1 MSTGDQTEYIR
12 GKMAERG
19 LRNDAKF
26 MKDGFD
32 RWAESS
38 EPARDGQ
45 EEKIPAETQMAGRGG
60 ALSLT
65 QAKMLEYGAKHVGKQ
80 VGKKVMKRIKGG
92 DLISEAVE
100 AGKQAVAQAKSIIN
114 IWRGI
119 SSFIDEFIDE
129 LTYEVI
135 KNKEFETKRPKTV
148 AFAEKIKEW
157 FEKVKVFKD
166 TLDAIASLASSVGL
180 GRSSRRG
187 GAMTLEDAGKYAKKV
202 AALYMFLKN
211 NAGPMGDILKM
222 RSLQPVG
229 KQIYDVLNPILS
241 AVGINMGSGR
251 GGAQVGFT
259 GEGGVKPIGEDF
271 EEEVSYFMDGP
282 YMKAKAGP
290 RKVYAE
296 EVTGRMLGG
305 MEYAQLPSGFDPSNP
320 LSFMPK
326 PKMKKLKGPDGK
338 MYEIPDYRFG
348 NGRKVGGMEYAKL
361 PSGFDAS
368 NPFMPPQLKSRMRK
382 QRGALGEEFEVPE
395 FYYEYGS
402 GRRPVGGAS
411 CGGKKPSA
419 RGAIVKKVMAE
430 HGLSLPQASKYVKEK
445 GLY

>member
-65 QAKMLEYGAKHVGKQ
+65 QAKMLEYGAKQVGKQ

-92 DLISEAVE
+92 DLIQEAVE
-100 AGKQAVAQAKSIIN
+100 KGKTAVAQAKSIIN

-119 SSFIDEFIDE
+119 SSFIDEFIEE

-148 AFAEKIKEW
+148 AFAVKLKEW

-180 GRSSRRG
+180 GRSRRG
-187 GAMTLEDAGKYAKKV
+187 GAMTLEDAGKYANKV
-202 AALYMFLKN
+202 AAFYMFLKN

-222 RSLQPVG
+222 RSLRPVG
-229 KQIYDVLNPILS
+229 QQIYDVLNPILS

-251 GGAQVGFT
+251 GGAQVGFN

-271 EEEVSYFMDGP
+271 EEEVEEFMVGP
-282 YMKAKAGP
+282 HRMAKAGP

-296 EVTGRMLGG
+296 EGVAKFGGRKRPMLGG
-305 MEYAQLPSGFDPSNP
+305 MDDSLRRAFGSVPSRRVG
-320 LSFMPK
+320 L
-326 PKMKKLKGPDGK
+326 G
-338 MYEIPDYRFG
+338 
-348 NGRKVGGMEYAKL
+348 GRKVGGMEYAQA
-361 PSGFDAS
+361 PPGFDPS
-368 NPFMPPQLKSRMRK
+368 KPFMYPQVKSRMRK
-382 QRGALGEEFEVPE
+382 QKGVLGEEFEVPE

-402 GRRPVGGAS
+402 GRKVGGAT

-419 RGAIVKKVMAE
+419 RGAIVKKIMAE